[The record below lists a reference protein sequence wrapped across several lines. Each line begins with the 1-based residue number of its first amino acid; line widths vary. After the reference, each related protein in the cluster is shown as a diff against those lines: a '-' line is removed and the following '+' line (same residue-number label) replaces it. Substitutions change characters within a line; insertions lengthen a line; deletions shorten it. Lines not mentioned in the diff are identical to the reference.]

1 MRKKLA
7 TAGSLL
13 LSTILLCGCSNG
25 AESSTTSPES
35 SSSSSVVSDSSEST
49 VVEETETT
57 SRYTKS
63 GTVSL
68 VSDIES
74 EIYLSSNFEYI
85 YETDQ
90 DGTLGNNAYVFP
102 INDAV
107 FNYFVNSN
115 NEVIRYGTEETNLQS
130 LVNLYK
136 LPDQIEQDYSL
147 DVNLPLFIYPAGVAL
162 AGEIDSIPEETI
174 TLATIDDVTSMYHES
189 KSGSS
194 TSLRGFESGEY
205 FQNTIDFTDLADL
218 VLLLNTIDF
227 DGFDMSTLQID
238 WDTLIDHLNNLDSY
252 NDLFSFD
259 LGIDLDENAETIAL
273 FYALLEIISA
283 GVETDYSFNFSDF
296 TVTLNMVLK
305 DDALTAAEE
314 LLTDYF
320 GDNIS
325 VHAESLSFAL
335 TFDASNITVSDLN
348 SDFSEL
354 ITSGA
359 LTILGASA
367 EGSFLVTDLINETTI
382 PVDMS
387 MEVITNQNSDST
399 TELSYLDINLSSEG
413 KYLYWMTLEF
423 DDYATKTEDN
433 QFDYISSK
441 IDLYSPIADEFNA
454 FYEPIEGYI
463 HSASFEPFIS
473 KIDITEAGGTTINS
487 YAAQYESLNEEVK
500 YMLSDEV
507 NASSI
512 VAGYN
517 EGRARLEQIPSLY
530 TSSVTTIDD
539 IISLLYIDEVYV
551 NGYLNFA
558 AALQELGA
566 SELLG
571 ELQTILESIFTALES
586 AYESGIAYALS
597 HTETTLA
604 AIIQALNACISND
617 DLTDKL
623 PYVLFDDY
631 KERYKTVCLDF
642 VAIREAY
649 YVYFSALAEEITE
662 EIDFESLYTLVN
674 TDEFALLSERYN
686 ASSTVSAFSDKSEII
701 GSVLSDQAKTLM
713 DSASAVY
720 KASSTL
726 EEFNTGIADVESDIL
741 RLDLVELYLLGTDAT
756 YSSYVTTVI
765 SSYRGMFE

>member
-35 SSSSSVVSDSSEST
+35 SSSSTVVSDSSEST

-273 FYALLEIISA
+273 FYALLQIISA

-433 QFDYISSK
+433 QFDDISSK

-597 HTETTLA
+597 PSETTLA
-604 AIIQALNACISND
+604 AMIEALNACISND

-674 TDEFALLSERYN
+674 TDEFALLRDRYN